1 MRSPPPGGGGV
12 SIIVR
17 FRKELV
23 ALLDDLSQMYHQ
35 FALTL
40 DDRPPQYSVE
50 GFRSE
55 PEVYEFMRHVFEDC

>member
-1 MRSPPPGGGGV
+1 MRSPPPGGGGF